1 MSALNQIKDRKLI
14 GNYLGSFFT
23 HSLKDLPFIFSL
35 KEMALNDKDS
45 DVRKIATSKIMD
57 KGFLEEIAA
66 GDDVNRF
73 EAQKRLDSLFEDI
86 RRIEHRATL
95 ERLIKNPDKDVSSMA
110 RASLDDLYLWED
122 RLSKINEID
131 DIDML
136 KDIASNDFN
145 HYVRLEAEGK
155 LEKILF
161 HIRLDEIDLPAN
173 QEKLKAIACDE
184 EFSLEIRQ
192 NALLKVNDD
201 AFVEKFENI
210 I

>member
-1 MSALNQIKDRKLI
+1 
-14 GNYLGSFFT
+14 
-23 HSLKDLPFIFSL
+23 
-35 KEMALNDKDS
+35 MALNDKDG
-45 DVRKIATSKIMD
+45 DIRKIATSKIMD
-57 KGFLEEIAA
+57 KGFLEEIAT

-86 RRIEHRATL
+86 KQIEHRGTL
-95 ERLIKNPDKDVSSMA
+95 GRLIENPDKDVSSMA
-110 RASLDDLYLWED
+110 QATLDDLSLWED

-131 DIDML
+131 DIDTL

-145 HYVRLEAEGK
+145 RFVRLEAEGK

-161 HIRLDEIDLPAN
+161 HIRFDEIDSPAN

-192 NALLKVNDD
+192 NALLKIIDD